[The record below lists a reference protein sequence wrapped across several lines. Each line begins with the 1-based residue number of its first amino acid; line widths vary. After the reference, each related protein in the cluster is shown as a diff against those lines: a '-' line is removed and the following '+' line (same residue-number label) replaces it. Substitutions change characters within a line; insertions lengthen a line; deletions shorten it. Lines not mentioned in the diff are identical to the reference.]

1 MTGQEYSQCPMPKL
15 TPMPNL
21 NIWVNQ
27 EDRAR
32 IVEMLQTSQS
42 QPWERGSLRNQ
53 EFKFRNKSGEILV
66 GLPTPRTDHAEAV
79 AEMALDMQMEINRFN
94 SETNQ
99 NLHLRVGINT
109 GPVVAGVIGIKK
121 FISNLWGGTVNTA
134 SRMESH

>member
-1 MTGQEYSQCPMPKL
+1 MPKL

-32 IVEMLQTSQS
+32 IVEMLQPSQS

-53 EFKFRNKSGEILV
+53 EFKFRKKSGEILV

-79 AEMALDMQMEINRFN
+79 AEIALDMQMEI
-94 SETNQ
+94 NQ

-121 FISNLWGGTVNTA
+121 FIYDLWGDTVNTA
-134 SRMESH
+134 SPIESH